1 MIDLIEWGRNG
12 GEGKSERV
20 RVFRTVHELSEYS
33 RETGK
38 IYRNNFKEDSEEG
51 GVILRHL
58 LRRLFSPKRVPDN
71 RRSTD
76 SRS

>member
-20 RVFRTVHELSEYS
+20 RVFQTVHELSEYS
-33 RETGK
+33 RETEK
-38 IYRNNFKEDSEEG
+38 IYRNNFKKDSEEA
-51 GVILRHL
+51 GVVLRHL
-58 LRRLFSPKRVPDN
+58 LRRLFSPKRDSDR
-71 RRSTD
+71 RRSSD